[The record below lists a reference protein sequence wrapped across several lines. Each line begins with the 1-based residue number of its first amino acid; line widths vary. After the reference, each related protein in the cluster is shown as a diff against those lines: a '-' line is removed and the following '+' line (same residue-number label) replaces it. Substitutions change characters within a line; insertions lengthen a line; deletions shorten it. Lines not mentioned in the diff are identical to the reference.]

1 MIIFSYFFL
10 LFLTI
15 TLTYKTFFVLHTDYS
30 YKRNHIVPHKD
41 RFSFI
46 SVFALFFY
54 SMFLFSNASL
64 FDHNEDSDY
73 IILNF
78 LYKNEKVLQDYLE
91 EEYDYEVTYSFK
103 SIYFDN
109 FDIYFINKFIEE
121 NDLLTKYKEYYKVE
135 NKKDFLSKIKV
146 IADNDYS
153 SDIQVFIDRPE
164 LKEDFY
170 SYLNN
175 DGFISEFEFGILN
188 EKLFNLKSND
198 EEVYNFCIYSQV
210 LLDLKNQCYQEY
222 KDKGFVT
229 VKTENLVNSALYEN
243 DLHLEFIDH
252 KIYLDDIREEV
263 SELNNIELTKLLE
276 EYIKDDFFSYSD
288 YQNIQEAIK
297 KEEREIFL
305 NSESSQYQKMAANF
319 VIEHNGKTKNDIL
332 KMKEEYGYL
341 PYRSEDIIIEGLKE
355 LIEDFDENET
365 IFIFEYH
372 FKHKPS
378 SLSTTNYIITD
389 KSCEM
394 LIPLREEALK
404 DNIFSEFE
412 FDKIFDVYYYN
423 CQN

>member
-15 TLTYKTFFVLHTDYS
+15 ILTYKTFFVLHTDYS

-41 RFSFI
+41 RFSFL

-54 SMFLFSNASL
+54 SRFLFSNASL
-64 FDHNEDSDY
+64 FDPNEDSDY

-91 EEYDYEVTYSFK
+91 EEYDYEVTYSFR

-175 DGFISEFEFGILN
+175 DGFISEFEFKILN

-222 KDKGFVT
+222 KDNGFVT
-229 VKTENLVNSALYEN
+229 VKTENLVNSALHEN
-243 DLHLEFIDH
+243 DLYLEFIDH

-263 SELNNIELTKLLE
+263 VELNNIELTKLLE
-276 EYIKDDFFSYSD
+276 EYTKDDFFSYSD

-341 PYRSEDIIIEGLKE
+341 PYRSKDIIVEGLKE

-378 SLSTTNYIITD
+378 SLSTTNHIITNEN
-389 KSCEM
+389 CEM
-394 LIPLREEALK
+394 LIPLK

-423 CQN
+423 CRN